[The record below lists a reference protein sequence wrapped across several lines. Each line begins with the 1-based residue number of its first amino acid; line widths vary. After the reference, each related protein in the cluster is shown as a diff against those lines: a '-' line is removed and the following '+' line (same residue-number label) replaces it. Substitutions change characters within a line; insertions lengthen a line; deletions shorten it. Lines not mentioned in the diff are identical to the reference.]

1 MMWMAKNM
9 QKRGVAL
16 VTVLFFMLVE
26 LIAATALFKWLKYMG
41 DSSAAE
47 LKKTEAYQASQAG
60 VETVRAWLQYD
71 ANDVGAIL
79 GYYMAEKVPVRLDSV
94 LAPLQ
99 SNRSQKFSVYLV
111 AADVQSYPYKLKFV
125 STGTGRNGAR
135 YSQVAIFDVN
145 GLFQVRIPT
154 ESSSVNF
161 TEALFGGAD
170 AGINL
175 NVSSAIINGNTTF
188 NTSVK
193 ATDHIIVTGDLSVNS
208 STDVT
213 NLYVYGNLYTC
224 TNLIGRNSTYVR
236 DTLYINGTQTFYGDL
251 YAGGGVD
258 LSGTGAGKAQ
268 CSTGSGTSL
277 LVTGNLSTDGNI
289 ITPRHSAASPVE
301 VDGNVVVNNGGVLDF
316 PQLTSYTYI
325 NQPYTAKFLGNVFI
339 DGGLNGGS
347 HARYT
352 VAPKFALG
360 SSGKTVFVGSSLYR
374 ITDSDGYIAAGTYSA
389 YWGGNYVTTPTAQTM
404 YYKSQY
410 NTDVTSTETLYA
422 NTCCNK
428 ATCAPTD
435 NNVANVAQNSIFYDY
450 SLISM
455 GGYYWSGY
463 NIYRND
469 IFLQVNGTLVASKPD
484 TSGWGADP
492 MSEYQSEIDTVASG
506 NCSGAHEDDPI
517 QFNKSLLKSSYL
529 HSSTNQGAC
538 TDANMNSAYNAYTAS
553 FWSTGNTIDRWPLLD
568 SCYEAAKDAG
578 ELYQNEWLLIKVSGA
593 NGQFSGISS
602 SDTLKNKYIIIFE
615 DSSATSL
622 PATTSSAQAILYFE
636 QGTAISITTNA
647 DYRNFF
653 IFSDGDINYNSSATK
668 STITGSIFL
677 SDCHNISS
685 NNTITATY
693 NSTLTQSLAEA
704 AAICNND
711 GTSTCS
717 TTAEET
723 SSSSTSTGS
732 YDSYYVSTSP
742 RLKIALESEYANG
755 DIDVDTLTTG
765 NSKQAIP
772 SSVVVLPRVIYLPTS
787 TDIAAPLSSFYHA
800 MRLNDSAHTTVSGS
814 VSCEDNSIP
823 TTGSLGTLTGGVY
836 TCTFTPSESSY
847 NSCKFWIVVNAG
859 STTTTVTSSA
869 SAATSSSSSATT
881 LASSSSIASSS
892 SVSSSSVSSSSV
904 VVSSSDAYTVTNCYF
919 GTTPV
924 TVGGSTVFNGT
935 LNGVSSLTSVTL
947 RATGATDEIWSSVTK
962 TIAHIMQY
970 VPTTAGIYSYQL
982 LYNEK
987 ELCTADLTV
996 VAASSSSSVTSSS
1009 SAGCTESDWIIP
1021 QNNNNETISGTFVNG
1036 CYKFN
1041 TGKACSNG
1049 QVHVSGSGSSVLNG
1063 TTYSCDYR
1071 DGAITALPVI
1081 TLSASSTC
1089 TITQLYVSN
1098 CNTVASSSSAV
1109 SSSSA
1114 TSSSSAKSVLM
1125 CNSGNSTTMSREVE
1139 TTIAANTCL
1148 AFPVASGSLQVGS
1161 WYAASTPVSIQI
1173 LKCDG
1178 SVETISHNASGWM
1191 SVSTGSCTIDAL
1203 PDKTLKLKFSN

>member
-653 IFSDGDINYNSSATK
+653 IFSDGDLNYNSSATK
-668 STITGSIFL
+668 STITRSIFL

-693 NSTLTQSLAEA
+693 NSTLTQALAEA

-892 SVSSSSVSSSSV
+892 SVSSSSGTVSASSSSEDACRCTEFYPSAYYSSVCSSIQTNGISTYHSSTDANPAVYFFKTASTLNVQVGDRINGTLVAENSNFNCTTETECETKLLTFASKANGGWYLYIPAGTYGQVVATGDENACLALVSSSSV
-904 VVSSSDAYTVTNCYF
+904 TMSSS
-919 GTTPV
+919 
-924 TVGGSTVFNGT
+924 
-935 LNGVSSLTSVTL
+935 SSS
-947 RATGATDEIWSSVTK
+947 E
-962 TIAHIMQY
+962 TI
-970 VPTTAGIYSYQL
+970 S
-982 LYNEK
+982 
-987 ELCTADLTV
+987 
-996 VAASSSSSVTSSS
+996 SSSSSVTTSGSSS
-1009 SAGCTESDWIIP
+1009 SVAIVTLSITSDGYPAKQIVPSGTCFNVVGTWANQYYIP
-1021 QNNNNETISGTFVNG
+1021 TIKMQCEGSTGITITYKTASLSGKNSISMDIDKPYYTITSATFFKNICVTVTGASTISCGLTN
-1036 CYKFN
+1036 
-1041 TGKACSNG
+1041 
-1049 QVHVSGSGSSVLNG
+1049 
-1063 TTYSCDYR
+1063 
-1071 DGAITALPVI
+1071 
-1081 TLSASSTC
+1081 
-1089 TITQLYVSN
+1089 
-1098 CNTVASSSSAV
+1098 
-1109 SSSSA
+1109 
-1114 TSSSSAKSVLM
+1114 
-1125 CNSGNSTTMSREVE
+1125 
-1139 TTIAANTCL
+1139 
-1148 AFPVASGSLQVGS
+1148 
-1161 WYAASTPVSIQI
+1161 
-1173 LKCDG
+1173 
-1178 SVETISHNASGWM
+1178 
-1191 SVSTGSCTIDAL
+1191 
-1203 PDKTLKLKFSN
+1203 

>member
-1 MMWMAKNM
+1 M

-16 VTVLFFMLVE
+16 VTVLFFMLVAI
-26 LIAATALFKWLKYMG
+26 IAATALFKWLKYMG

-99 SNRSQKFSVYLV
+99 SNKSQKFSVYLV

-410 NTDVTSTETLYA
+410 SNYVTSTETLYA
-422 NTCCNK
+422 NTYCNK

-435 NNVANVAQNSIFYDY
+435 NNGANFAQNSIFYDY

-455 GGYYWSGY
+455 GGYYWYGY

-469 IFLQVNGTLVASKPD
+469 IFLQVNGSLVVSKPD

-593 NGQFSGISS
+593 NGQFSVISS

-653 IFSDGDINYNSSATK
+653 IFSDGDIDYNSSATK

-892 SVSSSSVSSSSV
+892 SVSSSSSVASGSSSSYVSSSSQAVDGIICLDYSTGGSLPSVKTYSNGTYTVYHGCAGTDSLWYKCATAMTASYGGYSLTCDGAVHDFSADHAVPSTGVSITLSNKGTLIVFGCKVTDKSYVCPATGSSSSSVSSSSV
-904 VVSSSDAYTVTNCYF
+904 TMSSS
-919 GTTPV
+919 
-924 TVGGSTVFNGT
+924 S
-935 LNGVSSLTSVTL
+935 
-947 RATGATDEIWSSVTK
+947 SSVAT
-962 TIAHIMQY
+962 
-970 VPTTAGIYSYQL
+970 S
-982 LYNEK
+982 
-987 ELCTADLTV
+987 
-996 VAASSSSSVTSSS
+996 SSSSSVTISS
-1009 SAGCTESDWIIP
+1009 SAITITVFGSGNTFSMEDDECVNVDLNDYVSQTDNAWLVNTLYFRCNSITGTR
-1021 QNNNNETISGTFVNG
+1021 TISYNG
-1036 CYKFN
+1036 SKTTTSDQYNGFALKINCAS
-1041 TGKACSNG
+1041 TSAC
-1049 QVHVSGSGSSVLNG
+1049 
-1063 TTYSCDYR
+1063 
-1071 DGAITALPVI
+1071 
-1081 TLSASSTC
+1081 
-1089 TITQLYVSN
+1089 VSN
-1098 CNTVASSSSAV
+1098 NVCVT
-1109 SSSSA
+1109 
-1114 TSSSSAKSVLM
+1114 
-1125 CNSGNSTTMSREVE
+1125 NSTGN
-1139 TTIAANTCL
+1139 AQTC
-1148 AFPVASGSLQVGS
+1148 F
-1161 WYAASTPVSIQI
+1161 
-1173 LKCDG
+1173 
-1178 SVETISHNASGWM
+1178 ISNY
-1191 SVSTGSCTIDAL
+1191 
-1203 PDKTLKLKFSN
+1203 